1 MASCN
6 FKNSKLKGATAA
18 KMRIRHC
25 CQEGRKGAKKRNKH
39 IDLRKT
45 KDNISTFDLTYEQC
59 CAKYDNRIAEID
71 ANGNTNKRK
80 DRVTMVCIEV
90 PAPADLPENQR
101 EAWFYKLSEIMI
113 EFFGGPDNLIEGFWH
128 VDEVHQYVEPES
140 KKKVWSREHGHFCG
154 VPVVQNGTL
163 NAKKLTSRSR
173 IIALNNAVEEMT
185 VREFGCTFMT
195 GSKRKSYKT
204 VEELKAMSEYTD
216 YKMQVEEQ
224 EKEIEKKREELR
236 IHRENL
242 ERREREAEE
251 AEAQAKAM
259 MEKAEETL
267 QQAIHLKR
275 EAQEKI
281 QTTKKAEDADQP
293 QKEKTKGREFP
304 PEFEM
309 LFQKWER
316 ERLGLPEPD
325 MKQIWDDLEH
335 RRVSGD
341 SVEEDAAQ
349 EAQEEVKYHVPFEF
363 VGFVP
368 TPAGVHPS
376 DEDEMGF

>member
-259 MEKAEETL
+259 MEKAEETY
-267 QQAIHLKR
+267 R
-275 EAQEKI
+275 EAVRIEQTALEKMRAA
-281 QTTKKAEDADQP
+281 KEAEDADQP
-293 QKEKTKGREFP
+293 QEEKTMGREIP

-309 LFQKWER
+309 LFEKWKR
-316 ERLGLPEPD
+316 ERLGQSAPTTDQLLEEATELRRRS
-325 MKQIWDDLEH
+325 MAGEDLM
-335 RRVSGD
+335 
-341 SVEEDAAQ
+341 EEDAA
-349 EAQEEVKYHVPFEF
+349 EAKYHVPFEF
-363 VGFVP
+363 LPF
-368 TPAGVHPS
+368 GVHPS
-376 DEDEMGF
+376 DEDELKC